1 MRTDRTFACTDCRI
15 RCWPVRRCPACG
27 ETRALVDLDQDAAK
41 ILRPPTGT
49 VGRADLATATGL
61 VGGAGLTIAA
71 AAATQGILALA
82 EIALA
87 IGLPLVISGFL
98 MWPRDR
104 AKLARKPDAP
114 ELRYRALESPVV
126 RESAER
132 VSELGRVRARG
143 TITAP
148 ISGRPCVAWRLV
160 GEGPRGPIDDARGV
174 PFVLVAEDGGPEVEV
189 DATIASIDL
198 PVPDAEPLV
207 LQDPDAELA
216 AWLRARG
223 ADPAAGT
230 VVVREAILEE
240 GAAIEV
246 IGTSRRVTRAD
257 GYRGSSTQDVLAD
270 VPGSPL
276 IVRPPVVPAAP
287 DGRSIA

>member
-27 ETRALVDLDQDAAK
+27 ETRALVDLEQDAAK
-41 ILRPPTGT
+41 ILAPPTGT

-61 VGGAGLTIAA
+61 AGGAGLTVAA
-71 AAATQGILALA
+71 AAAAKGMLALA
-82 EIALA
+82 EIGLA
-87 IGLPLVISGFL
+87 IGLPLAVSAFL
-98 MWPRDR
+98 LWPRDR
-104 AKLARKPDAP
+104 AKLATKPDAP

-126 RESAER
+126 RATAER
-132 VSELGRVRARG
+132 VSEHGRVRARG
-143 TITAP
+143 TLAAP

-160 GEGPRGPIDDARGV
+160 GEGPRGTIDDARGV
-174 PFVLVAEDGGPEVEV
+174 PFTLVADDGEPEVEI

-198 PVPDAEPLV
+198 PLSDAEPIV
-207 LQDPDAELA
+207 LRDPDAELA

-223 ADPAAGT
+223 ADPAAGEVT
-230 VVVREAILEE
+230 LREAILEE

-246 IGTSRRVTRAD
+246 IGTSHRETRAD
-257 GYRGSSTQDVLAD
+257 GYRGSSTREVLSD
-270 VPGSPL
+270 LPGSPL
-276 IVRPPVVPAAP
+276 IVRPPVVPPAP